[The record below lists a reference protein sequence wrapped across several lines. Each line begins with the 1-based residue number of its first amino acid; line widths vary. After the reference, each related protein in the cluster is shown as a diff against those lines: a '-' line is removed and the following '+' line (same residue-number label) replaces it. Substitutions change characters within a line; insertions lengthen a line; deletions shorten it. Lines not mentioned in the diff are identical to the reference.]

1 MPRNKE
7 FQNDLSE
14 GWKTLNKL
22 WLLPLDEKM
31 KSSTVILDEV
41 FFKHKKPVVYW
52 SGGKDSTVVL
62 HQVLQYDKN
71 IPVIFND
78 SLIEFPETYEFIEK
92 LANDWN
98 LNLHITKPDTNLW
111 EIGKKY
117 GWPILGKNISSNV
130 ERARRTGNFR
140 KQLTKLEVDL
150 AMNGLNISTKCSE
163 LLREKPAKKLEQEL
177 AVDVKIIGL
186 RANESRARVRLW
198 VDHGSHY
205 YVKHYFNKKEGIWKA
220 SPITLWTENDIWEY
234 NKKFNIPHAK
244 LYDIGYPRN
253 GCWACAM
260 AIRNGQLERLYKNHN
275 ELYEKLILETP
286 MGNELMKMQS
296 FYKKEKIKQRYSRK
310 EKIIK
315 METLFSDIK

>member
-14 GWKTLNKL
+14 GWKTLYKL
-22 WLLPLDEKM
+22 WRLPLDEKI
-31 KSSTVILDEV
+31 KSSTAILDEV
-41 FFKHKKPVVYW
+41 FSRHKNPVVYW

-92 LANDWN
+92 LANDWKI
-98 LNLHITKPDTNLW
+98 NLHITKPDTNLW

-140 KQLTKLEVDL
+140 KQLSKLEVDL
-150 AMNGLNISTKCSE
+150 AKNGLNISTKCSV
-163 LLREKPAKKLEQEL
+163 LLREEPAKKLEKEL
-177 AVDVKIIGL
+177 EVDVKIIGL
-186 RANESRARVRLW
+186 RADESRARVRLW

-205 YVKHYFNKKEGIWKA
+205 YVKQYFNKKEGMWKA
-220 SPITLWTENDIWEY
+220 SPITIWTDDDIWEY
-234 NKKFNIPHAK
+234 HKKFNIPYAR
-244 LYDIGYPRN
+244 LYDMGYPRN
-253 GCWACAM
+253 GCWPCAM
-260 AIRNGQLERLYKNHN
+260 AIRNGQLERLYNNHY
-275 ELYEKLILETP
+275 ELYKKLILDTP
-286 MGNELMKMQS
+286 MGNELMRVQS
-296 FYKKEKIKQRYSRK
+296 FYKNEKLKQRYSRQ
-310 EKIIK
+310 EKIKK
-315 METLFSDIK
+315 METLFKDIK